1 MSNFN
6 YCPLVWHFREE
17 VNTKKIEKI
26 QERTLRFIYQ
36 DYASSYDTLLNKS
49 QLPSLRVRRLRA
61 IALEAFTNLS
71 NQTPVYLSDLLT
83 FKSHSYSFR
92 YTNTVEVP
100 QVRTSKYGV
109 RSFRSTA
116 AKMWNSL
123 PQQFRE
129 INTVEQFRSQISTW
143 SGGGGSA
150 HAHSV
155 LTVKYYTDLVHFVV
169 VLMLKS

>member
-1 MSNFN
+1 MVLES
-6 YCPLVWHFREE
+6 R
-17 VNTKKIEKI
+17 
-26 QERTLRFIYQ
+26 LRSINSRRRCRSELIFESGRQ
-36 DYASSYDTLLNKS
+36 
-49 QLPSLRVRRLRA
+49 PSLRVRRLRA
-61 IALEAFTNLS
+61 IALEAFKILS
-71 NQTPVYLSDLLT
+71 NQTLVYLSDLLT

-129 INTVEQFRSQISTW
+129 INTAEQFRSQINTW
-143 SGGGGSA
+143 IGGGGGGA
-150 HAHSV
+150 HMFF
-155 LTVKYYTDLVHFVV
+155 LF
-169 VLMLKS
+169 

>member
-1 MSNFN
+1 MVLES
-6 YCPLVWHFREE
+6 R
-17 VNTKKIEKI
+17 
-26 QERTLRFIYQ
+26 LRSINSRRRCRSELIFESGRQ
-36 DYASSYDTLLNKS
+36 
-49 QLPSLRVRRLRA
+49 PSLRVRRLRA
-61 IALEAFTNLS
+61 IALEAFKILS

-129 INTVEQFRSQISTW
+129 INTAEQFRSQINTW
-143 SGGGGSA
+143 SGGGGA
-150 HAHSV
+150 HVLSV
-155 LTVKYYTDLVHFVV
+155 LTVKFYIDLVRFVV

>member
-6 YCPLVWHFREE
+6 YCPLVWHFCGE
-17 VNTKKIEKI
+17 VNTKKIEKN
-26 QERTLRFIYQ
+26 QERALRFIYQ

-61 IALEAFTNLS
+61 IVLAFKILS

-109 RSFRSTA
+109 RSFPSTA
-116 AKMWNSL
+116 AKMWNSM

-143 SGGGGSA
+143 SGRSA

-155 LTVKYYTDLVHFVV
+155 LTVKFYIDLVHFVV